1 MISVI
6 IPCYNC
12 VDTLGKCVESIL
24 NQTYRNLEVLLIDDG
39 SPEEEGTG
47 KLCDILAKSDKRI
60 ITVHQENRGLVG
72 AWKRGVREA
81 KGNYIAFVDS
91 DDWIEKNAIERL
103 YTKIVQFNAE
113 IAVGGMVL
121 DYKNGKKAYHDNMLK
136 EGLYSREDIE
146 KEILPLFYHYT
157 TKMESRALVLSR
169 CGKIFKKELLLKNY
183 KLFDERISYGEDDMT
198 IFLSVL
204 SAQSL
209 YCFNT
214 YFPYHYCRNSDSMIG
229 KYEPDSYKKCL
240 ILHRKLMEIAR
251 QNDYLYI
258 EQLEIHFLENCMVN
272 IKKSIHRDKQNTLLS
287 LSRNINSVMNEEELK
302 KAFRCCK
309 KIIRQYGLKER
320 LFIELLKKKQYLLC
334 IFMVRI
340 AVRLSVGAE

>member
-60 ITVHQENRGLVG
+60 IAVHQENRGLVG

-113 IAVGGMVL
+113 IIVGG
-121 DYKNGKKAYHDNMLK
+121 HD
-136 EGLYSREDIE
+136 S
-146 KEILPLFYHYT
+146 
-157 TKMESRALVLSR
+157 
-169 CGKIFKKELLLKNY
+169 
-183 KLFDERISYGEDDMT
+183 
-198 IFLSVL
+198 
-204 SAQSL
+204 
-209 YCFNT
+209 
-214 YFPYHYCRNSDSMIG
+214 
-229 KYEPDSYKKCL
+229 
-240 ILHRKLMEIAR
+240 
-251 QNDYLYI
+251 
-258 EQLEIHFLENCMVN
+258 
-272 IKKSIHRDKQNTLLS
+272 
-287 LSRNINSVMNEEELK
+287 
-302 KAFRCCK
+302 
-309 KIIRQYGLKER
+309 
-320 LFIELLKKKQYLLC
+320 
-334 IFMVRI
+334 
-340 AVRLSVGAE
+340 